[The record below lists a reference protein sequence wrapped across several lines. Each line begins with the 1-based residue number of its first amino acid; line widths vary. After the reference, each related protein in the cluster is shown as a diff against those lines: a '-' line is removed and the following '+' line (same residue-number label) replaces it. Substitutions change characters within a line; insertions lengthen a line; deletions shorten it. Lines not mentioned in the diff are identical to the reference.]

1 MLQQPA
7 SNIRS
12 NDQSY
17 QCKDTLTLKRIE
29 LAAEFSSAKMSLTTF
44 KPTIQF
50 PIFTHQPPPHRPTTT
65 IPHFSRW
72 NNANAQKHIQKQQS
86 QQDIETS
93 LRFDKRFQTANNI
106 TKLQQPQTTVPPPF
120 KSAGTP
126 SLPSQP
132 SIPGKKSK
140 YSKPINPNP
149 RNPSFGNDESF
160 SGEPSWNTAA
170 APPLLSGRSPKN
182 PDSQNPRKTSFER
195 PNPRNPSFENHDS
208 FSGERSWN
216 SAAAPP
222 LRSGRLAK
230 NPDSQNA
237 RNPNFGKYSSFS
249 GEPSWK
255 TAGETAARYPS
266 LNSRNPNN
274 QHPAFKRIV
283 KMRKI
288 ESEIDDATCVKVD
301 EKGLSYVIPE
311 APFEFQYSYT
321 ETPKVKPIKLRE
333 AAIAPFGPG
342 TIPRPWTGRKPLAP
356 SKKKLEFDS
365 FVLPPPH
372 KKGVK
377 PVQAPGPFLAGSGP
391 KYVRERDE
399 VLGEPLS
406 KEEVDDLIK
415 GCLKSDRQLNMGRDG
430 LTHNMLDNIH
440 AHWKRRRVCKIKCK
454 GVCTVDMDNVR
465 QQLEEKTGGKIIYS
479 KGGVVYLFR
488 GRNYNYKTRPVF
500 PLMLWK
506 PITPVYPRLIQRAP
520 DGLTIEEASEMRHRG
535 RQLIPICKLGKNG
548 VYSDLAKNV
557 REAFETCELVRINC
571 EGMNGSDYRRIG
583 AKLKDLV
590 PCVLISFEQEHILMW
605 RGRDWKSM
613 FTQENEHQE
622 ANKNSVDSS
631 VASLESSPEDLTDDE
646 FEENE
651 DENTTHTESI
661 DSLVVSPESSA
672 EDLTEDEYEENEDEN
687 TTHENFDDN
696 ENMTPDDS
704 EDDISETTSKQDCL
718 EGVMSLLN
726 QAVQDG
732 IAVVLEDPSLDAD
745 VVYAMAVAFAKS
757 ALPGP
762 AFRHHRPDKV
772 AMEITEGQEPGETV
786 VKEVVRASERKKG
799 NKTKTSSRTRKKENY
814 LDVVPQATLRV
825 DELAK
830 LLG

>member
-1 MLQQPA
+1 
-7 SNIRS
+7 
-12 NDQSY
+12 
-17 QCKDTLTLKRIE
+17 
-29 LAAEFSSAKMSLTTF
+29 MSLTF

-50 PIFTHQPPPHRPTTT
+50 PIFTHQPPLHHRPTTTT

-72 NNANAQKHIQKQQS
+72 NNANAQKHIQKHQTQH
-86 QQDIETS
+86 DIETH
-93 LRFDKRFQTANNI
+93 LRFNKRHQSANNI
-106 TKLQQPQTTVPPPF
+106 TQFRPPETTVPPPY

-126 SLPSQP
+126 SRPSEP

-140 YSKPINPNP
+140 YSKPRKDFVNPNP
-149 RNPSFGNDESF
+149 RNPSFESYDLG
-160 SGEPSWNTAA
+160 SGEPSWGSAA
-170 APPLLSGRSPKN
+170 APPLKPRFSFGGRASKN
-182 PDSQNPRKTSFER
+182 PDFQN
-195 PNPRNPSFENHDS
+195 PNPRNPSS
-208 FSGERSWN
+208 
-216 SAAAPP
+216 
-222 LRSGRLAK
+222 
-230 NPDSQNA
+230 
-237 RNPNFGKYSSFS
+237 
-249 GEPSWK
+249 
-255 TAGETAARYPS
+255 
-266 LNSRNPNN
+266 

-283 KMRKI
+283 KMRQI
-288 ESEIDDATCVKVD
+288 ESELDDETCVKVD

-406 KEEVDDLIK
+406 KEEVNDLIK
-415 GCLKSDRQLNMGRDG
+415 GCLKSDRQLNMGSSFSIS
-430 LTHNMLDNIH
+430 L
-440 AHWKRRRVCKIKCK
+440 
-454 GVCTVDMDNVR
+454 
-465 QQLEEKTGGKIIYS
+465 EKTGGKIIYS

-548 VYSDLAKNV
+548 VYCDLAKNV
-557 REAFETCELVRINC
+557 REAFEACDLVRINC

-622 ANKNSVDSS
+622 ANKNPDTESIDSL
-631 VASLESSPEDLTDDE
+631 VASLESSP
-646 FEENE
+646 
-651 DENTTHTESI
+651 
-661 DSLVVSPESSA
+661 

-687 TTHENFDDN
+687 TTPENFDDN
-696 ENMTPDDS
+696 QNMTSDDS
-704 EDDISETTSKQDCL
+704 EDDTSETTCKQDCL
-718 EGVMSLLN
+718 QGVMSLLN

-732 IAVVLEDPSLDAD
+732 IAVVLEDSSLDAD

-762 AFRHHRPDKV
+762 AFRHHRPDNV
-772 AMEITEGQEPGETV
+772 ALEITERQEPGETV
-786 VKEVVRASERKKG
+786 GKEVVRASERKKG
-799 NKTKTSSRTRKKENY
+799 NKTKTSPRTRKKENY